1 MVSPLDLGISTRN
14 LEAEA
19 YDHEEEGHEEEEE
32 EYLQLVDLSLN
43 MLQDRPWVNFKFYCS
58 IAPRNYLESYLL
70 RLIVV

>member
-43 MLQDRPWVNFKFYCS
+43 MLEDRP
-58 IAPRNYLESYLL
+58 
-70 RLIVV
+70 